1 MTLLRFFSG
10 SKPQRGE
17 DRIGGGPLGLLSDPL
32 LDSGQ
37 ALGGLMDVVAVGDI
51 GERFEQLLET
61 FATSKGSRRP
71 ASAASPRTHEQPRFF
86 AFPHSSAF
94 SRGIPAV
101 VQSLPAAG

>member
-10 SKPQRGE
+10 SKPQRSE

-51 GERFEQLLET
+51 GKRFQQLLKA
-61 FATSKGSRRP
+61 FATPKGSRRP
-71 ASAASPRTHEQPRFF
+71 AGAASPRTHERPRFF
-86 AFPHSSAF
+86 ALSHSSAF
-94 SRGIPAV
+94 PRGIPAV
-101 VQSLPAAG
+101 VQSLLAAG

>member
-32 LDSGQ
+32 LDPGQ

-51 GERFEQLLET
+51 GKRFEQLLEA
-61 FATSKGSRRP
+61 FGTSKGRRRP
-71 ASAASPRTHEQPRFF
+71 AGAASQRTHERPRSF
-86 AFPHSSAF
+86 ALSHSSAF
-94 SRGIPAV
+94 PRGIPAV
-101 VQSLPAAG
+101 VQSRSAAG